1 MYPIRDICYTPRMKP
16 GTLHL
21 IPSPIG
27 SNTDVLAP
35 YIRSI
40 LESVPYIIAENEKT
54 VRRFIATQISS
65 ELLAAKQFAILDEH
79 TLFQDIPTLLVPLL
93 AGQDGAIISEAGLP
107 CVADPGSALVQL
119 AHSHHIPVMPHPGP
133 SAIFQTLMASGLN
146 GQRFMFE
153 GYLPIQEQERLA
165 RIRFLESLSSRE
177 QMSILWI
184 ETPYRVKSL
193 FASLCRS
200 LREDTSLAIG
210 QALMT
215 EAEYIYT
222 ATVGDW
228 KKGAIELGKS
238 PAVFA
243 IQALPAAAGL
253 RSYKGGALCGRSL
266 KGGAGKNDGLAMAH
280 GGKGIAKPRENS
292 ARKIGKNKNGGKS
305 AGKSKKQSGKQGR
318 PEKGPIF

>member
-1 MYPIRDICYTPRMKP
+1 MYPIGDICYTAIMKP

-54 VRRFIATQISS
+54 VRRFLATQMSS

-79 TLFQDIPTLLVPLL
+79 TPFQDMPALLDPIL

-165 RIRFLESLSSRE
+165 RLRFLESLSSRE

-193 FASLCRS
+193 FASLCRV

-210 QALMT
+210 QSLMT
-215 EAEYIYT
+215 EESFIYT

-228 KKGAIELGKS
+228 KKGAIELKKS

-253 RSYKGGALCGRSL
+253 RSNK
-266 KGGAGKNDGLAMAH
+266 AGNTSV
-280 GGKGIAKPRENS
+280 GKP
-292 ARKIGKNKNGGKS
+292 
-305 AGKSKKQSGKQGR
+305 KKQSGKQGR
-318 PEKGPIF
+318 PKKGPNF